1 MMDNLYFS
9 TNKIPRGLLL
19 MIHYI
24 DSQFYL
30 HKHLI
35 KDTLRI
41 IVILK
46 KVKVKPQFFQKYEI
60 F

>member
-1 MMDNLYFS
+1 
-9 TNKIPRGLLL
+9 

-35 KDTLRI
+35 QDTLRI